1 MSDITR
7 RSMLLGSLGVAAIGV
22 LSACGGNDSPST
34 SASSSSGKN
43 SSAAGAAGSILVWT
57 DSNREPV
64 LRKVAEPVSYTHL
77 TLPTIYSV

>member
-34 SASSSSGKN
+34 SASSSY
-43 SSAAGAAGSILVWT
+43 
-57 DSNREPV
+57 R
-64 LRKVAEPVSYTHL
+64 
-77 TLPTIYSV
+77 